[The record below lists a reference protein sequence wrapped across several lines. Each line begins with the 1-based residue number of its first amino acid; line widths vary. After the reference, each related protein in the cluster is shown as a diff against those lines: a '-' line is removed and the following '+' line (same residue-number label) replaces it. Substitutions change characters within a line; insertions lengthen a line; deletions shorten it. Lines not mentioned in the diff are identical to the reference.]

1 MRIWHK
7 PWFSHPYILATSSRR
22 TEIFQTVTSYLRSNN
37 LNLKYQRW
45 HRYRNLGLLITLAL
59 DRDSWKFSDGLVS
72 WLINN
77 CVKVIRKLIY
87 IQFCIEMVGLNRSFQ
102 QIRNQSENKDMPEKP
117 NCNLDFLQFFFS

>member
-1 MRIWHK
+1 MKIWHT
-7 PWFSHPYILATSSRR
+7 PWFCHPYILATSSRR

-117 NCNLDFLQFFFS
+117 NCNLDFLQLFFL